1 MNMISKVI
9 RGAAHHR
16 PARALLFAGTVF
28 LALACFALAAVQAG
42 QAGTGMSGA
51 RVIDGDTIELAGEK
65 LRLEGID
72 APELAQTCALPS
84 GRSYPCG
91 KEAARALTRLLAAG
105 PVACIGETRDDYGR
119 LLATCH
125 AAGVNVNAEMVL
137 SGHAFAFR
145 RYSQSYIA
153 EETEARRHKAGL
165 FAGAAETPWDFRA
178 RKWAT
183 ADKDAPPGD
192 CRIKGNISKAGR
204 IYHMPWSPAY
214 SRTRIDA
221 RQGERWFCTEAEA
234 LSAGWRAPR

>member
-1 MNMISKVI
+1 MNMIFKVI
-9 RGAAHHR
+9 RR
-16 PARALLFAGTVF
+16 RFRESPRAVLLAGTV
-28 LALACFALAAVQAG
+28 ALVLGGATAAATGAG
-42 QAGTGMSGA
+42 KSAA

-72 APELAQTCALPS
+72 APELAQSCALPS
-84 GRSYPCG
+84 GRSYACG

-105 PVACIGETRDDYGR
+105 PVTCIGETRDDYGR

-125 AAGVNVNAEMVL
+125 AAGVNVNAQMVR

-153 EETEARRHKAGL
+153 QETEARRYKAGL
-165 FAGAAETPWDFRA
+165 FAGAAEAPWDFRA
-178 RKWAT
+178 RKWA
-183 ADKDAPPGD
+183 AAASDPAPGD
-192 CRIKGNISKAGR
+192 CRIKGNISKSGR

-214 SRTRIDA
+214 ARTRIDA

-234 LSAGWRAPR
+234 LSAGWRAAR

>member
-1 MNMISKVI
+1 MNMIFKVI
-9 RGAAHHR
+9 RHRLGERLRESRRPLLLVAGATALALGGAA
-16 PARALLFAGTVF
+16 T
-28 LALACFALAAVQAG
+28 AA
-42 QAGTGMSGA
+42 TGGGKSAA

-84 GRSYPCG
+84 GHSYPCG

-105 PVACIGETRDDYGR
+105 PVTCIGEIRDDYGR

-125 AAGVNVNAEMVL
+125 AGGVNVNAEMVR

-145 RYSQSYIA
+145 RYSQSYIR
-153 EETEARRHKAGL
+153 EEDQARGEKAGL
-165 FAGAAETPWDFRA
+165 FAGAAEAPWDFRA
-178 RKWAT
+178 RKWAAAT
-183 ADKDAPPGD
+183 SDPAPGD
-192 CRIKGNISKAGR
+192 CRIKGNISKSGR

-214 SRTRIDA
+214 ARTRINA

-234 LSAGWRAPR
+234 LAAGWRAAR